1 MYYRLPDHS
10 LRKVG
15 KCLSVFFKAKTHK
28 PDSPFRTIISESGC
42 WQKNVSQFLQK
53 NLKLLTLNDPFRTK
67 NSNDVVQFLRGNTDV
82 GYGFSVDVEDLFYSV
97 PQRQLLSS
105 VHECIEYSGTISF
118 QNHAGVSVGNFLS
131 LLEYYLRA
139 TFIVFNDQPYLQR
152 NGICIGSCVAPVL
165 VDIFLSCR
173 ISMFADGE
181 SKLDYETV
189 AKKFEE
195 YCVAQRNEVHERY
208 LFRKRVQNSE
218 LERMER
224 TEIIVKVTEDTD

>member
-1 MYYRLPDHS
+1 MPLAKSIEKSR
-10 LRKVG
+10 G

-53 NLKLLTLNDPFRTK
+53 NLKLLTVNDPFRTK
-67 NSNDVVQFLRGNTDV
+67 NSNDVVQFLRGNKDV

-118 QNHAGVSVGNFLS
+118 QNHAGLSVGNFLS

-165 VDIFLSCR
+165 VDIFLSCVDHSLDHAFIER
-173 ISMFADGE
+173 KVLKVFRYVNDFLWL
-181 SKLDYETV
+181 KL
-189 AKKFEE
+189 
-195 YCVAQRNEVHERY
+195 
-208 LFRKRVQNSE
+208 
-218 LERMER
+218 
-224 TEIIVKVTEDTD
+224 